1 MEYTEIETAKLLTRN
16 GVMKCVVE
24 SNNGGRGFARAVEKN
39 CRYIQNDFTMFQWF
53 TQTKNKDVRIF
64 SNSAAVQ
71 NLCIMPS
78 GWQRLFPEF
87 AKAIMGYM
95 KVGKNE
101 HDDAPDALTGT
112 VERRVNKGAT
122 GNVASLFG

>member
-1 MEYTEIETAKLLTRN
+1 
-16 GVMKCVVE
+16 
-24 SNNGGRGFARAVEKN
+24 
-39 CRYIQNDFTMFQWF
+39 
-53 TQTKNKDVRIF
+53 
-64 SNSAAVQ
+64 
-71 NLCIMPS
+71 MPS